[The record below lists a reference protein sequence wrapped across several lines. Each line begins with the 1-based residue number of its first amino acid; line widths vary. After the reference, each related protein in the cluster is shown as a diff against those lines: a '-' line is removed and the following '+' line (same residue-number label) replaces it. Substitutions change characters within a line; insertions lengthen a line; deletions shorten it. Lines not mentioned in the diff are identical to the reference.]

1 MATQGRLAKVN
12 ITGDPIAFT
21 DESTST
27 TDDKTYSIDNPI
39 KEIWALG
46 VDAVVKEDGVVT
58 TEEYTVNKLKGQV
71 TFATVDALRG
81 VITVSGSYLPRM
93 ELTEAHEYSL
103 TINGETLDNTKFGS
117 NFTTKQQG
125 LKSAEGSLS
134 EFFNTQ
140 QYLLKDLIEDNTVV
154 IEFFQ
159 NRNDTTKYYRLFAK
173 ITSDE
178 LSAPVADLVDMSI
191 SFESTNN
198 MVAEY

>member
-21 DESTST
+21 DEATST
-27 TDDKTYSIDNPI
+27 TDDQVYTIDNSV
-39 KEIWALG
+39 KEIWALD
-46 VDAVVKEDGVVT
+46 VDVVVKDDGVAT
-58 TEEYTVNKLKGQV
+58 IEEYTVNKLKGEI
-71 TFATVDALRG
+71 TFATVDATRG
-81 VITVSGSYLPRM
+81 VVTVSGSYLPRV

-134 EFFNTQ
+134 EFFNTN
-140 QYLLKDLIEDNTVV
+140 QYLLKDLINDNTVV

-159 NRNDTTKYYRLFAK
+159 DRTDTTKYYRLFAK

-178 LSAPVADLVDMSI
+178 ISAPVADLVGMSI
-191 SFESTNN
+191 SFESTND